1 MIQSGLTFKIQ
12 MAVSLSITPQRIGRP
27 LLPLMSSTKQ
37 VMTTSAFE
45 LSAPE
50 RLLRFLEGQEVKSKL
65 IVPLTPDAST
75 RNYFRIPWP
84 TGKGSHAVAAVYP
97 EPFDPDFHPYLDVT
111 RLFLENGIPVPE
123 IYAVDG
129 QSGIIVQED
138 LGDRQL
144 FRVYEAAPVDECDQ
158 YKERAVNLI
167 AQIQNATQLA
177 YERQSIA
184 SRLAFDEPKLSWELD
199 FFVEH
204 FFTSLRSETLR
215 HGEAAELKA
224 ELNDVAAELAAR
236 PRVLCHRDF
245 HAANLMVDHDNRL
258 RIVDHQDAR
267 MGPVTYDLVSFLLDR
282 RAEPP
287 SLAELRAYRLFLL
300 EERRLLGLEAL
311 DPDEIATEFRLMTIQ
326 RGLKAIGT
334 FSYQTAV
341 CGRGNAYEKF
351 IEPTLLIVLQAADW
365 LDRFP
370 ALRRMLRERVGSSPT
385 VREGA

>member
-1 MIQSGLTFKIQ
+1 
-12 MAVSLSITPQRIGRP
+12 MAARVCS
-27 LLPLMSSTKQ
+27 LMSSTKQ
-37 VMTTSAFE
+37 AMTTSAFE
-45 LSAPE
+45 LPASE
-50 RLLRFLEGQEVKSKL
+50 RLLRFLEGHEVKSQH
-65 IVPLTPDAST
+65 IVALTPDAST
-75 RNYFRIPWP
+75 RNYFRIPWN
-84 TGKGSHAVAAVYP
+84 TGKSGKAVAAVYQ

-111 RLFLENGIPVPE
+111 RLFLENRIPVPE

-129 QSGIIVQED
+129 ASGIIVQED

-144 FRVYEAAPVDECDQ
+144 FRVYEAAHEDEIDH

-167 AQIQNATQLA
+167 AQIQNATQA
-177 YERQSIA
+177 AFERHSIA

-204 FFTSLRSETLR
+204 YFTSLRKETLR
-215 HGEAAELKA
+215 HAEAAELKA

-245 HAANLMVDHDNRL
+245 HAANLMVDHQNRL

-282 RAEPP
+282 RSEPP

-334 FSYQTAV
+334 FSYQTGV
-341 CGRGNAYEKF
+341 CGRGDVYEKF

-370 ALRRMLRERVGSSPT
+370 ALRRTLRERVGNS
-385 VREGA
+385 